1 MSFREDFV
9 YWKIAHFL
17 VTKRNYQ
24 AFYISR
30 DHEEI
35 WLENI
40 KDKERPVIRLRRFDI
55 DWSNW
60 IRNDLEHVILFGEQ
74 IKKSY
79 LKKEL
84 PILNIYFSMEAP
96 IDPYEQYFANLVKAE
111 EQGIVIRS
119 LLVTGS
125 ALVKD
130 LRQVEELLG
139 VRFQIDLEREYESF
153 EVDRLKWHT
162 LERIAE
168 KKREEERL
176 FHQDQPRFTYIFI
189 GIQIFIFLLMELFGS
204 SRNTFILILFGAKY
218 TPLILEGQWWRL
230 ITPMFLH
237 IGIIHLLMNSMALYF
252 LGTTVE
258 RIFGRFRFLFIFLL
272 AGFMG
277 NVASFVFSSPQSIS
291 AGASGGIFG
300 LFGALLFFGLV
311 HPRPF
316 FRTMG
321 ANIITLVG
329 INLLIGFLPGIDFAG
344 HLGGLVGGFLAAA
357 IVSLP
362 REKNF
367 PRQIIAFIA
376 TLLITIFGLYFG
388 FNR

>member
-9 YWKIAHFL
+9 YWKIANFL
-17 VTKRNYQ
+17 VSKRNYQ

-277 NVASFVFSSPQSIS
+277 NVASFVFSPQSIS

>member
-9 YWKIAHFL
+9 YWKIANFL

-204 SRNTFILILFGAKY
+204 SRNTLILILFGAKY

-277 NVASFVFSSPQSIS
+277 NVASFVFSPQSIS

>member
-9 YWKIAHFL
+9 YWKIANFL

-277 NVASFVFSSPQSIS
+277 NVASFVFSPQSIS

>member
-1 MSFREDFV
+1 
-9 YWKIAHFL
+9 
-17 VTKRNYQ
+17 
-24 AFYISR
+24 
-30 DHEEI
+30 
-35 WLENI
+35 
-40 KDKERPVIRLRRFDI
+40 
-55 DWSNW
+55 
-60 IRNDLEHVILFGEQ
+60 
-74 IKKSY
+74 
-79 LKKEL
+79 
-84 PILNIYFSMEAP
+84 
-96 IDPYEQYFANLVKAE
+96 
-111 EQGIVIRS
+111 
-119 LLVTGS
+119 
-125 ALVKD
+125 
-130 LRQVEELLG
+130 
-139 VRFQIDLEREYESF
+139 
-153 EVDRLKWHT
+153 
-162 LERIAE
+162 
-168 KKREEERL
+168 
-176 FHQDQPRFTYIFI
+176 
-189 GIQIFIFLLMELFGS
+189 MELFGS

-277 NVASFVFSSPQSIS
+277 NVASFVFSPQSIS

-300 LFGALLFFGLV
+300 LFGALLFFRLV

>member
-9 YWKIAHFL
+9 YWKIAYFL

-277 NVASFVFSSPQSIS
+277 NVASFVFSPQSIS

>member
-1 MSFREDFV
+1 MPFREDFV

-277 NVASFVFSSPQSIS
+277 NVASFVFSPQSIS

-376 TLLITIFGLYFG
+376 TLLIAIFGLYFG

>member
-258 RIFGRFRFLFIFLL
+258 RIFGRFRFLCIFLL

-277 NVASFVFSSPQSIS
+277 NVASFVFSPQSIS

>member
-119 LLVTGS
+119 LLVNGS
-125 ALVKD
+125 MRSVKD

-153 EVDRLKWHT
+153 EVTD
-162 LERIAE
+162 
-168 KKREEERL
+168 
-176 FHQDQPRFTYIFI
+176 
-189 GIQIFIFLLMELFGS
+189 
-204 SRNTFILILFGAKY
+204 
-218 TPLILEGQWWRL
+218 
-230 ITPMFLH
+230 
-237 IGIIHLLMNSMALYF
+237 
-252 LGTTVE
+252 
-258 RIFGRFRFLFIFLL
+258 
-272 AGFMG
+272 
-277 NVASFVFSSPQSIS
+277 
-291 AGASGGIFG
+291 
-300 LFGALLFFGLV
+300 
-311 HPRPF
+311 
-316 FRTMG
+316 
-321 ANIITLVG
+321 
-329 INLLIGFLPGIDFAG
+329 
-344 HLGGLVGGFLAAA
+344 
-357 IVSLP
+357 
-362 REKNF
+362 
-367 PRQIIAFIA
+367 
-376 TLLITIFGLYFG
+376 
-388 FNR
+388 

>member
-1 MSFREDFV
+1 LSFREDFV

-277 NVASFVFSSPQSIS
+277 NVASFVFSPQSIS

>member
-9 YWKIAHFL
+9 YWKIAYFL

-24 AFYISR
+24 ALYISR

-277 NVASFVFSSPQSIS
+277 NVASFVFSPQSIS

>member
-9 YWKIAHFL
+9 FWKIANFL

-60 IRNDLEHVILFGEQ
+60 IRNDLQHVILFGEQ

-84 PILNIYFSMEAP
+84 PILNIYFSVEAP
-96 IDPYEQYFANLVKAE
+96 IDPYEQYFTNLVKAE

-130 LRQVEELLG
+130 LMQVEELLG

-153 EVDRLKWHT
+153 EVDRLKWYT

-168 KKREEERL
+168 KKREEQRL
-176 FHQDQPRFTYIFI
+176 FHHDKPRFTYILI

-204 SRNTFILILFGAKY
+204 SRNTLILILFGAKY

-237 IGIIHLLMNSMALYF
+237 IGIIHLLMNSMALYY

-277 NVASFVFSSPQSIS
+277 NVASFVFSPQSIS

-362 REKNF
+362 REKNI

-376 TLLITIFGLYFG
+376 TILITIFSLYFG

>member
-277 NVASFVFSSPQSIS
+277 NVASFVFSPQSIS

-376 TLLITIFGLYFG
+376 TLLIAIFGLYFG

>member
-277 NVASFVFSSPQSIS
+277 NVASFVFSPQSIS

>member
-1 MSFREDFV
+1 MSFREDYV
-9 YWKIAHFL
+9 LWKTAGVL
-17 VTKRNYQ
+17 VAEKNYHVIHLSQ
-24 AFYISR
+24 
-30 DHEEI
+30 DHQEI

-40 KDKERPVIRLRRFDI
+40 KNKQYPVIRLRRYDI

-60 IRNDLEHVILFGEQ
+60 IKNDLEQAILHGEQ
-74 IKKSY
+74 IKKTY

-84 PILNIYFSMEAP
+84 SILNIYISLEEP
-96 IDPYEQYFANLVKAE
+96 VDSYEEYFTNLVKAE
-111 EQGIVIRS
+111 QQGITIRS

-125 ALVKD
+125 HLLED
-130 LRQVEELLG
+130 LEKLSGLLG
-139 VRFQIDLEREYESF
+139 IRVSIDFAREYESY
-153 EVDRLKWHT
+153 EVDQLKGYT
-162 LERIAE
+162 LKQVAE
-168 KKREEERL
+168 KKEEEEKL
-176 FHQDQPRFTYIFI
+176 FFYDKPFFTYIFI

-204 SRNTFILILFGAKY
+204 SRNTLVLILFGAKY
-218 TPLILEGQWWRL
+218 TPLILAGEWWRL

-237 IGIIHLLMNSMALYF
+237 IGLIHLTMNSFALYY
-252 LGTTVE
+252 LGTAVE
-258 RIFGRFRFLFIFLL
+258 RIFGRFRFLLIYLF
-272 AGFMG
+272 AGFWG
-277 NVASFVFSSPQSIS
+277 NVASFLFSPQSIS

-300 LFGALLFFGLV
+300 LFGALLYFGLI

-357 IVSLP
+357 TVSLP
-362 REKNF
+362 REKHRS
-367 PRQIIAFIA
+367 RQFVAFFA
-376 TLLITIFGLYFG
+376 TLLLTALGLYAG

>member
-74 IKKSY
+74 IKKSF

-277 NVASFVFSSPQSIS
+277 NVASFVFSPQSIS

-376 TLLITIFGLYFG
+376 TLLIAIFGLYFG

>member
-74 IKKSY
+74 IKKSF

-277 NVASFVFSSPQSIS
+277 NVASFVFSPQSIS